1 MQVILNQIL
10 YPYRTNRYYRHLLE
24 KLADKNVY
32 DVSYAAI
39 GRRQSYYSAPVINS
53 IAETNTPS
61 ADLSPGTYY
70 YTLVGVTA
78 YGETMIAR
86 EMSVIITAPNNSAV
100 LSWSGVPSA
109 TAYRIF
115 RSATSGNYS
124 NTFVAEVVGSSFTDT
139 GYATQLGYPLASLLK
154 VTGAVTPVGIY
165 EVKLMV
171 RNREENEVYTSMAE
185 TTSKPDGTFEFTV
198 SLPRGENELY
208 ALVSNENSAR
218 IFVNVY
224 NLHLYFE
231 AIANE
236 LLNFWQE
243 MVEQGRANTFIDP
256 TQNMFDSNYRYP
268 TDKALREAWGDML
281 DAFRPS
287 TYTTDEYRIMLK
299 GILEAHSK
307 ATTFA
312 AIKKVF
318 EMFQNSPDYRRIV
331 FFGKGSYH
339 FKIGERFAFKAV
351 RTFGVGNPTLDYEW
365 TGGNLYF
372 NGQRGYI
379 PGGTGSLVMT
389 GAASYNH
396 VFYIDGDRDSDGYFV
411 IKSIVSPWNNLGFV
425 SALPVGVK
433 VLAMFKTTNDDIV
446 QINGM
451 NFIGSY
457 STIPTYNGP
466 FHVGPSFITNC
477 ARIMSE
483 RHRGSRFMVYFNS
496 VFGSGY
502 LTDPEYGQKVDM
514 IIKIL
519 KAVKPAKTT
528 IGFGSSPGYTLIEI

>member
-1 MQVILNQIL
+1 MQVILNQIS

-53 IAETNTPS
+53 IAEASVPGAN
-61 ADLSPGTYY
+61 LSPGTYY

-86 EMSVIITAPNNSAV
+86 EISVVVTAPNNAAV

-115 RSATSGNYS
+115 RSTTSGSYS
-124 NTFVAEVVGSSFTDT
+124 NTFVTEVVGSSFTDI
-139 GYATQLGYPLASLLK
+139 GYVTQMGYPLASLLK

-165 EVKLMV
+165 EVELMIK
-171 RNREENEVYTSMAE
+171 NREENDVYTSMAK

-243 MVEQGRANTFIDP
+243 LVEQDRANTFIDP

-268 TDKALREAWGDML
+268 TDKALREVWGEML

-299 GILEAHSK
+299 GILEAHGK

-318 EMFQNSPDYRRIV
+318 EMFQNSSDYRRIV
-331 FFGKGSYH
+331 FFDKGSYH
-339 FKIGERFAFKAV
+339 FKIGERFSFKAV
-351 RTFGVGNPTLDYEW
+351 RTLGVGNPTLDYEW
-365 TGGNLYF
+365 TGGNLYY

-379 PGGTGSLVMT
+379 PDGSSTLDFTGTS
-389 GAASYNH
+389 SFNH
-396 VFYIDGDRDSDGYFV
+396 VIYIDGERDADGYF
-411 IKSIVSPWNNLGFV
+411 IVKRVNYPWNYLTWV
-425 SALPVGVK
+425 DTLPQGVK
-433 VLAMFKTTNDDIV
+433 VLAVFKTSNDDIV
-446 QINGM
+446 EINGM

-457 STIPTYNGP
+457 LTIPTYNAP
-466 FHVGPSFITNC
+466 FHVGPSFITSC

-496 VFGSGY
+496 IFGSGY
-502 LTDPEYGQKVDM
+502 MVDPEYSQKRDM

-528 IGFGSSPGYTLIEI
+528 IGFGSSPSYTLTEI